1 MAKKI
6 QYNISALLLLAI
18 ILMVPAVSQAAGE
31 EKAETKSKNS
41 TFILTVAKPLI
52 VTTIKPLAII
62 AKSAVGD
69 AADVT
74 YLLPANQAPHNFSLP
89 VSALNK
95 IAQADLVIW
104 VGADFETRSAKTMAA
119 LASSK
124 LITALETEGHNAI
137 AQGKP
142 HQHSM
147 ENDPHIW
154 LNSQSGNR
162 LAAEIQSR
170 LGLPIKQIISAEEV
184 TQLRDTLTATMASAQ
199 GKTYLTHHDAYGHF
213 AEAFGLPLG
222 LSIRDTSGGAQG
234 AKSQY
239 QLRKNILQANVSCV
253 FVEPQYHNKDAVIIA
268 AEFSLPLIALD
279 PQGQSQPIHGNAYRE
294 FIAALVVQFKA
305 CFQ

>member
-104 VGADFETRSAKTMAA
+104 VGAD
-119 LASSK
+119 
-124 LITALETEGHNAI
+124 
-137 AQGKP
+137 
-142 HQHSM
+142 
-147 ENDPHIW
+147 
-154 LNSQSGNR
+154 
-162 LAAEIQSR
+162 
-170 LGLPIKQIISAEEV
+170 
-184 TQLRDTLTATMASAQ
+184 
-199 GKTYLTHHDAYGHF
+199 
-213 AEAFGLPLG
+213 
-222 LSIRDTSGGAQG
+222 
-234 AKSQY
+234 
-239 QLRKNILQANVSCV
+239 
-253 FVEPQYHNKDAVIIA
+253 
-268 AEFSLPLIALD
+268 
-279 PQGQSQPIHGNAYRE
+279 
-294 FIAALVVQFKA
+294 
-305 CFQ
+305 